1 MKLRKLISLVL
12 VGAMTLT
19 LGACGNSNTAAD
31 STGNSA
37 AESTEAGGTQ
47 AADTKTGDKLVI
59 WTLSNDLK
67 DFADRYTEQT
77 GVATDVVVI
86 EPANYPTKIQTALV
100 GGEKE
105 PDVIVA
111 EPQML
116 QDFYDNGFFADLD
129 QFGAGDYDGQIV
141 DYVWKMGQDESGVQR
156 AVSYQITPAGIYYR
170 RDIAKTVF
178 GTDDPDEIGKL
189 FKDYSTIM
197 TTAQKL
203 KDAGYRIFASDS
215 EINYFSGD
223 SAWVIDGALNV
234 DQARYDYMDL
244 VVDLYQKD
252 MTAYANQWSTPW
264 YQAMAG
270 EVPILSADIQ
280 NYADDSVNVWDAEQF
295 AEATKDMEKT
305 EVFAFGLP
313 SWGVLTLRDNV
324 GPTSGSWGVCEGP
337 AYGFGGGTFIGV
349 SANSARQEQAWDFVK
364 FCTLNEETAEW
375 WIDFSQGDA
384 VSLIS
389 VLEAHADDENP
400 VYGGEKMYAL
410 WLKLAEGIDYSKV
423 TKYDQVIGD
432 AWGAAISSIK
442 KGEKSQGEAVNEFYD
457 TVQSTYP
464 EIQIA
469 R

>member
-31 STGNSA
+31 STGSSA
-37 AESTEAGGTQ
+37 AESTAAGGTQ

-189 FKDYSTIM
+189 F
-197 TTAQKL
+197 
-203 KDAGYRIFASDS
+203 
-215 EINYFSGD
+215 
-223 SAWVIDGALNV
+223 
-234 DQARYDYMDL
+234 
-244 VVDLYQKD
+244 
-252 MTAYANQWSTPW
+252 
-264 YQAMAG
+264 
-270 EVPILSADIQ
+270 
-280 NYADDSVNVWDAEQF
+280 
-295 AEATKDMEKT
+295 
-305 EVFAFGLP
+305 
-313 SWGVLTLRDNV
+313 
-324 GPTSGSWGVCEGP
+324 
-337 AYGFGGGTFIGV
+337 
-349 SANSARQEQAWDFVK
+349 
-364 FCTLNEETAEW
+364 
-375 WIDFSQGDA
+375 
-384 VSLIS
+384 
-389 VLEAHADDENP
+389 
-400 VYGGEKMYAL
+400 
-410 WLKLAEGIDYSKV
+410 
-423 TKYDQVIGD
+423 
-432 AWGAAISSIK
+432 
-442 KGEKSQGEAVNEFYD
+442 
-457 TVQSTYP
+457 
-464 EIQIA
+464 
-469 R
+469 

>member
-31 STGNSA
+31 STGSSA
-37 AESTEAGGTQ
+37 AENTAAGGTQ

-270 EVPILSADIQ
+270 EVPILTADIQ

-313 SWGVLTLRDNV
+313 S
-324 GPTSGSWGVCEGP
+324 
-337 AYGFGGGTFIGV
+337 
-349 SANSARQEQAWDFVK
+349 
-364 FCTLNEETAEW
+364 
-375 WIDFSQGDA
+375 
-384 VSLIS
+384 
-389 VLEAHADDENP
+389 
-400 VYGGEKMYAL
+400 
-410 WLKLAEGIDYSKV
+410 
-423 TKYDQVIGD
+423 
-432 AWGAAISSIK
+432 
-442 KGEKSQGEAVNEFYD
+442 
-457 TVQSTYP
+457 
-464 EIQIA
+464 
-469 R
+469 

>member
-31 STGNSA
+31 STGSSA
-37 AESTEAGGTQ
+37 AENTAAGGTQ

-270 EVPILSADIQ
+270 EVPILTADIQ

-432 AWGAAISSIK
+432 AWGATISSIK
-442 KGEKSQGEAVNEFYD
+442 KGEKSQEEAVNEFYD

>member
-19 LGACGNSNTAAD
+19 LGACGNSQTTDTTGDGTAQ
-31 STGNSA
+31 SA
-37 AESTEAGGTQ
+37 AEGTTQ
-47 AADTKTGDKLVI
+47 ATETKDGDKLVI

-67 DFADRYTEQT
+67 DFADRYTQET

-129 QFGAGDYDGQIV
+129 QFGAKDYEGKIV

-170 RDIAKTVF
+170 RDIAKEVF

-197 TTAQKL
+197 NTAQKL

-223 SAWVIDGALNV
+223 SAWVIDGVLNV

-244 VVDLYQKD
+244 VIDLYQKD
-252 MTAYANQWSTPW
+252 MTAYANQ
-264 YQAMAG
+264 
-270 EVPILSADIQ
+270 
-280 NYADDSVNVWDAEQF
+280 
-295 AEATKDMEKT
+295 
-305 EVFAFGLP
+305 
-313 SWGVLTLRDNV
+313 
-324 GPTSGSWGVCEGP
+324 
-337 AYGFGGGTFIGV
+337 
-349 SANSARQEQAWDFVK
+349 
-364 FCTLNEETAEW
+364 
-375 WIDFSQGDA
+375 
-384 VSLIS
+384 
-389 VLEAHADDENP
+389 
-400 VYGGEKMYAL
+400 
-410 WLKLAEGIDYSKV
+410 
-423 TKYDQVIGD
+423 
-432 AWGAAISSIK
+432 
-442 KGEKSQGEAVNEFYD
+442 
-457 TVQSTYP
+457 
-464 EIQIA
+464 
-469 R
+469 

>member
-31 STGNSA
+31 STGSSA
-37 AESTEAGGTQ
+37 AENTAAGGTQ

-270 EVPILSADIQ
+270 EVPILTADIQ

-442 KGEKSQGEAVNEFYD
+442 KGEKRQEEAVNEFYD